1 MATAVNPSIESMDEP
16 ALSLPTVEPGSRA
29 PLGLLKLVAEPP
41 ALLAHQ
47 EEMRNLVM
55 DILTEGRD
63 YGRIPGIDRPVL
75 FKPGAERV
83 TLSFGCFSR
92 FRIVEVEADHDRPVQ
107 WRKRKREWD
116 PEIRG
121 KFTWSEEIG
130 ESIGLYRYVI
140 ECEIVHRETGL
151 IIGSCL
157 GVCSTMETRYVD
169 RPREME
175 NTIAKMAEKRA
186 HVGAALNAFG
196 LSEQFTQDVDE
207 NPEVFTDKV
216 FPAKPVRAA
225 AAKTEE
231 PTCPRCNGAMWDN
244 RADND
249 AREARGEKL
258 RPDWKCRSRT
268 CVGVYWRGQWPP
280 QTVAPASAKVNTA
293 APAAKTRKSRST
305 HVDDDLPF

>member
-1 MATAVNPSIESMDEP
+1 MATAVNPTVESLDES
-16 ALSLPTVEPGSRA
+16 ALSLPSVESVSRA
-29 PLGLLKLVAEPP
+29 PLGLLKLVADPP

-55 DILTEGRD
+55 EILTEGRD

-116 PEIRG
+116 PDVRG
-121 KFTWSEEIG
+121 KFTWTEEIG

-207 NPEVFTDKV
+207 NPEAFTDKTFAGKAEKV
-216 FPAKPVRAA
+216 AA
-225 AAKTEE
+225 VKNDG
-231 PTCPRCNGAMWDN
+231 PTCPRCNGPMWDN

-268 CVGVYWRGQWPP
+268 CEGVYWRGQWPA
-280 QTVAPASAKVNTA
+280 QTTTA
-293 APAAKTRKSRST
+293 APAKAAASAPAAKARKSRAP
-305 HVDDDLPF
+305 VDDDLPF